1 LRPPAIGTTYN
12 SDGVPIKIN
21 PACPMMTKVAIL
33 PESDIE
39 YKEVE
44 GRTIGNIY
52 QDSQAELQEKILA
65 IHASD
70 PSV

>member
-1 LRPPAIGTTYN
+1 
-12 SDGVPIKIN
+12 
-21 PACPMMTKVAIL
+21 MMTKVAIL